1 MDVNVCV
8 EKSTLREA
16 VRAAAE
22 NMPHDEAVDHVART
36 HLVAPE
42 SVHEALAEQA

>member
-16 VRAAAE
+16 VRAALE
-22 NMPHDEAVDHVART
+22 NMPHDEAVAVVAAA
-36 HLVAPE
+36 HLVPLEA
-42 SVHEALAEQA
+42 VNEALAEQA